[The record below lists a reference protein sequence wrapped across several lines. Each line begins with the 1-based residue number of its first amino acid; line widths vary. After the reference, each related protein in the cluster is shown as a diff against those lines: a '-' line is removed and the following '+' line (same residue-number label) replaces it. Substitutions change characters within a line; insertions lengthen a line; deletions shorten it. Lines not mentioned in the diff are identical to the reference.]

1 MDRSANP
8 NPNPDP
14 GNDAT
19 NNPTNEHV
27 VRLQL
32 DAGDLVTHFPTA
44 AVASKWVEKIFKK
57 TFDAFGPIPR
67 SKVFFECCKTAKRG
81 CHSQQICMSN

>member
-1 MDRSANP
+1 MIRPA
-8 NPNPDP
+8 
-14 GNDAT
+14 

-67 SKVFFECCKTAKRG
+67 SKVFSSAVRLQSAAVIRSKFA
-81 CHSQQICMSN
+81 